1 MPPGTLPIYVTD
13 THALIWLMNEPER
26 LGVRA
31 QAAFDAVD
39 RGKALLIVPAIV
51 VAEIIFTAARGRVTI
66 DVSKTMAYLTQHP
79 AIELVDLSIAVVL
92 TMRTATVIPEM
103 HDRLIACEA
112 FLRKATLI
120 TVDRSIV
127 TSRFVPTVW

>member
-1 MPPGTLPIYVTD
+1 MSTGNLPIYVTD

-51 VAEIIFTAARGRVTI
+51 IAKLIFTAARGRITI
-66 DVSKTMAYLTQHP
+66 DVGKMLAHLTQHP
-79 AIELVDLSIAVVL
+79 AIEIVDLSIAVVL
-92 TMRTATVIPEM
+92 AMQTATSISEM

-112 FLRKATLI
+112 YIRQATLI

-127 TSRFVPTVW
+127 AARFVPTVW